1 MGQGDTLLN
10 ALAGAAVTVV
20 LSFTG
25 FSALL
30 GGAVA
35 GYLQDQ
41 GRGDGAR
48 VGAISGAIATLPL
61 VLLVV
66 LVFGVFGLMSGMTVR
81 GGVGGPG
88 AMGAGFGLLAFGLF
102 LLLVLAWN
110 VGLGALGGYLGVY
123 VGQEFREGRADTA

>member
-48 VGAISGAIATLPL
+48 VGAVSGAIATLPF

-66 LVFGVFGLMSGMTVR
+66 IVFGAFGLMSGTMMR
-81 GGVGGPG
+81 GGMGGPG
-88 AMGAGFGLLAFGLF
+88 MMGGGFGLLAFGLF
-102 LLLVLAWN
+102 LVLVVAWN

>member
-35 GYLQDQ
+35 GYLQNQ

-48 VGAISGAIATLPL
+48 VGAISGAIATIPF

-66 LVFGVFGLMSGMTVR
+66 FVFGAFGLMSGMMMR
-81 GGVGGPG
+81 GGMSGPD

-102 LLLVLAWN
+102 LVLVVAWN

>member
-10 ALAGAAVTVV
+10 ALAGAAVAIV

-48 VGAISGAIATLPL
+48 VGGISGAIAAVPF
-61 VLLVV
+61 VLLVAF
-66 LVFGVFGLMSGMTVR
+66 VFGAFGLSGMMMGR
-81 GGVGGPG
+81 AGGPG
-88 AMGAGFGLLAFGLF
+88 AVGAGFGVLGFGLF

-123 VGQEFREGRADTA
+123 VGQEFREGRADAA

>member
-10 ALAGAAVTVV
+10 ALAGAAVTIV

-48 VGAISGAIATLPL
+48 VGALSGAIATLPF

-66 LVFGVFGLMSGMTVR
+66 FVFGAFGLMGGMMM
-81 GGVGGPG
+81 GGPG
-88 AMGAGFGLLAFGLF
+88 GPGMMAGGFGVLAFGLF

-110 VGLGALGGYLGVY
+110 AGLGALGGYLGVY
-123 VGQEFREGRADTA
+123 VGQEFREGRADAV

>member
-10 ALAGAAVTVV
+10 ALAGAAVTIV

-35 GYLQDQ
+35 GYLQEQ

-48 VGAISGAIATLPL
+48 VGAISGAIATLPF
-61 VLLVV
+61 VLLVFA
-66 LVFGVFGLMSGMTVR
+66 FGAFGLMGGMMMGR
-81 GGVGGPG
+81 VGGPG
-88 AMGAGFGLLAFGLF
+88 AVGAGFGVLAFGLV

-110 VGLGALGGYLGVY
+110 VGLSALGGYLGVY
-123 VGQEFREGRADTA
+123 VGQEFREGRADAA